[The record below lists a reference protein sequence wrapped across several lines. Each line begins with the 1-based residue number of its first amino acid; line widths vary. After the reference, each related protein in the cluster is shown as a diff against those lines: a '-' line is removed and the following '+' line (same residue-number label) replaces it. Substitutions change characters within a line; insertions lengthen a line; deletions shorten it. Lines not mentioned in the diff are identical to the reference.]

1 MINQERLEKL
11 RNAQRKRRERERKA
25 KQKAIE
31 EANALNEAF
40 EPKVEAQPMPEPAKR
55 DPALDMP
62 GMPKVP
68 SAIMDKID
76 RFPKREVNLEAL
88 EQYEYKDPTLLMKNG
103 KLWVPEEDG
112 YRARICTDEHRK
124 RVGMDIWQ
132 KVRPED
138 GITFA
143 GAPCV
148 EDSEFGVTAKG
159 VYRNGGFLCLAPLEA
174 AMAKDKRQ
182 IEEANRMVETEFE
195 DAAEKLQERT
205 GIDQK
210 LASFQM
216 KRMKRGQR
224 VTREELIQR
233 RKEELIDRYKVQSS
247 GRKSITVPSQIS

>member
-159 VYRNGGFLCLAPLEA
+159 VYRNGGFCVLLHLRLQWLRINARL
-174 AMAKDKRQ
+174 KRQ
-182 IEEANRMVETEFE
+182 TEWSRPSLRMQL
-195 DAAEKLQERT
+195 KSCRSER
-205 GIDQK
+205 
-210 LASFQM
+210 
-216 KRMKRGQR
+216 
-224 VTREELIQR
+224 E
-233 RKEELIDRYKVQSS
+233 
-247 GRKSITVPSQIS
+247 SIRNLPVFK